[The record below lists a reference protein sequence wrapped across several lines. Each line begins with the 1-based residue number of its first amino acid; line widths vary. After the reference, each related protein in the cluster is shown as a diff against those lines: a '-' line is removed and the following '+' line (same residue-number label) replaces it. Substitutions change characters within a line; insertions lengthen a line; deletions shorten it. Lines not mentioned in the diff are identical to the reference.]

1 MIYKNII
8 LVILLMSA
16 FFMRFSGGEIANL
29 SYFVLAGYAL
39 FGRVQ
44 LIQSLTLLWLFA
56 FIGPAITPEAS
67 AASVLR
73 YIVIV
78 AAAVSLL
85 FHKYMKRPFS
95 FRRISLLVFSTL
107 CLGIFIFIHS
117 IFFSLIIDVS
127 ILKTFSWLIVILVLM
142 SAWEG
147 LDNLERTRLEKQLF
161 GGLAVLMLICLPLI
175 FTNIGYIRNGYA
187 FQGILDSSQ
196 SWGLVMAV
204 LGSWLIGRL
213 SEKVQYRWLD
223 IILLGLSMVLLVMSA
238 TRTAGFALVLAVSFS
253 SIIYF
258 ATRVSILSFIRTIF
272 VVSII
277 SMVTWINLSD
287 QLTTFIFKKD
297 SAASVLKVGEAS
309 RGVLVFPMLT
319 NIVENP
325 MTGIGFGVASQPSKR
340 IIHREGAL
348 GIPVGAPVEKGVT
361 PLAILEELGVLG
373 LIVVVLWVWMLIRRS
388 YQSGFTPFLVLSTV
402 LFTNLGEAS
411 LFSTGGMGLLF
422 LVFLAWSVTGRS
434 SASTVNK
441 FHPKK
446 LDSMLKN
453 SMRDTYLPVMIKP
466 HSTPK

>member
-1 MIYKNII
+1 MRYKNII

-44 LIQSLTLLWLFA
+44 LIQSLTLLWFFS
-56 FIGPAITPEAS
+56 FIGPDITPQAS
-67 AASVLR
+67 SASVLR

-85 FHKYMKRPFS
+85 LHKYIKRPF
-95 FRRISLLVFSTL
+95 RRVSLLVFATL
-107 CLGIFIFIHS
+107 CLGVFIFIHS
-117 IFFSLIIDVS
+117 ILFSLIIDVS

-213 SEKVQYRWLD
+213 SEKVKYRWLD
-223 IILLGLSMVLLVMSA
+223 MILLGLSMVLLVMSA
-238 TRTAGFALVLAVSFS
+238 TRTAGLALVLAASFS

-258 ATRVSILSFIRTIF
+258 ITRVSILSFIRTIF
-272 VVSII
+272 AVSII
-277 SMVTWINLSD
+277 SMITWISLSD

-297 SAASVLKVGEAS
+297 SVTNAFKIGEAS

-325 MTGIGFGVASQPSKR
+325 MTGIGFGIASQPSKR
-340 IIHREGAL
+340 VIHRKGVF

-422 LVFLAWSVTGRS
+422 LVFLAWSVTGRAYTPS
-434 SASTVNK
+434 TSTVNK

-446 LDSMLKN
+446 LDCMLQN
-453 SMRDTYLPVMIKP
+453 STRDT
-466 HSTPK
+466 